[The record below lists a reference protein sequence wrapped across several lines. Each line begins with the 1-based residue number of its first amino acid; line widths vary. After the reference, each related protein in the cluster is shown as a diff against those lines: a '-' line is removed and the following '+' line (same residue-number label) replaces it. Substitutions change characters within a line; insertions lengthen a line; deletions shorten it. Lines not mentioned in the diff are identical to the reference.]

1 MGNFKILV
9 ESTTSSN
16 GTDHV
21 KITLHVQIILVLDT
35 NIIFD
40 ILMRRNV
47 FQKGYIIKVISVNKL
62 SLKNHNFN
70 LQAEVSVRVPL
81 I

>member
-16 GTDHV
+16 GIDHV
-21 KITLHVQIILVLDT
+21 KITLQIILVLDT

-47 FQKGYIIKVISVNKL
+47 FQKGYIIKVIPVYKL
-62 SLKNHNFN
+62 SLRNRNFN
-70 LQAEVSVRVPL
+70 LQA
-81 I
+81 

>member
-21 KITLHVQIILVLDT
+21 KITLQIILMLDT

-47 FQKGYIIKVISVNKL
+47 FQKGYIIKVIPVNKL
-62 SLKNHNFN
+62 SLKNRNFN
-70 LQAEVSVRVPL
+70 LQA
-81 I
+81 

>member
-21 KITLHVQIILVLDT
+21 KITLQIILVLDT

-40 ILMRRNV
+40 ILMRWNV
-47 FQKGYIIKVISVNKL
+47 FQKSYIIKVIPVN
-62 SLKNHNFN
+62 
-70 LQAEVSVRVPL
+70 
-81 I
+81 